1 VFFPAKRG
9 MRGRCSPIV
18 RAAAFLLMTT
28 LLAGCGSAVKGA
40 RAGVGIAAIDDSTL
54 GTTPDCPATVANT
67 LQNVLGRVYHE
78 GVFSERTA
86 SAQYMIT
93 HSVTLR
99 EAVEAGDEARAQAAV
114 KALLKTGHMTDV
126 RVTRGARTLVEEG
139 GPALTPLKGT
149 LTGANGETIATYLAS
164 VWADKGF
171 RVEADGITQGIVVLR
186 AGAHSIGG
194 SPELTGTLGKEGTTV
209 YKKVLYQYV
218 SRPAKT
224 YPSGTA
230 RIYLLIPI
238 SSTKALCGKTEVD
251 TTVNTLK
258 GVAELIYR
266 GELGEA
272 AHKQLARVQHNK
284 PLLQAVAERNP
295 AATELAIKALLN
307 EHIVRMHVTV
317 EGNLLS
323 DVGGPYVLA
332 PVSANLTREGHTI
345 GTVTLSVQDD
355 EGYLRLA
362 RRLAGMDVLMYMKGD
377 DPELVKNSLGP
388 VSGTVPAGGSYTYH
402 GHSYRVF
409 TVHAEAFPAG
419 TLAIRVLV
427 PIPYP

>member
-1 VFFPAKRG
+1 MPQR
-9 MRGRCSPIV
+9 RTPILG
-18 RAAAFLLMTT
+18 AAPLVLAVA
-28 LLAGCGSAVKGA
+28 LLAGCGSTVKGSDGSA
-40 RAGVGIAAIDDSTL
+40 GIAAIAPTTL
-54 GTTPDCPATVANT
+54 ATTHDCAATVART
-67 LQNVLGRVYHE
+67 LENVLDRVYHE

-93 HSVTLR
+93 HSPALR
-99 EAVEAGDEARAQAAV
+99 EAVEAGNKAGAQAAV

-126 RVTRGARTLVEEG
+126 RVTVGAQTLVDAG
-139 GPALTPLKGT
+139 VAALIPLHGT
-149 LTGANGETIATYLAS
+149 LTGANGESIATYLAS
-164 VWADKGF
+164 VWADNGF

-186 AGAHSIGG
+186 AGGHSIGG
-194 SPELTGTLGKEGTTV
+194 SPELTGTLGNEGTTV
-209 YKKVLYQYV
+209 YKKLLYQYV

-238 SSTKALCGKTEVD
+238 SSTKTLCGKTEQD
-251 TTVNTLK
+251 TTINTLM
-258 GVAELIYR
+258 GVAKLVYR

-272 AHKQLARVQHNK
+272 AHKQVVRVQHNE

-307 EHIVRMHVTV
+307 EHIVRMHVTA
-317 EGNLLS
+317 EGKLLS

-332 PVSANLTREGHTI
+332 PVSANLTRDGHTI
-345 GTVTLSVQDD
+345 GTVTLSIQDD

-377 DPELVKNSLGP
+377 SPELVKNSLGP
-388 VSGTVPAGGSYTYH
+388 VSGTVPASGSYTYH
-402 GHSYRVF
+402 GRSYRVF

-419 TLAIRVLV
+419 TLTIRVFV

>member
-9 MRGRCSPIV
+9 MRGRCAPLV
-18 RAAAFLLMTT
+18 RAGAFLLMTA
-28 LLAGCGSAVKGA
+28 LLAGCGSAGKGHGA
-40 RAGVGIAAIDDSTL
+40 DVGIAAIEARTL
-54 GTTPDCPATVANT
+54 ATTPNCPATVAKT
-67 LQNVLGRVYHE
+67 LENVLGRVYHE

-93 HSVTLR
+93 HSPALR
-99 EAVEAGDEARAQAAV
+99 EAVEAGNRAGAQAAV

-126 RVTRGARTLVEEG
+126 RVIVGAQILADEG
-139 GPALTPLKGT
+139 GAALIPLHGT
-149 LTGANGETIATYLAS
+149 LTGANGETIGTYLAS
-164 VWADKGF
+164 VWADNGF
-171 RVEADGITQGIVVLR
+171 RVEADGITQGVVVLR
-186 AGAHSIGG
+186 SDGHSIGD

-209 YKKVLYQYV
+209 YKKVLYEYV

-238 SSTKALCGKTEVD
+238 SSTRALCGKTEQD
-251 TTVNTLK
+251 TIVNTLM
-258 GVAELIYR
+258 GVANLIYR
-266 GELGEA
+266 GELGQA
-272 AHKQLARVQHNK
+272 AHKQLVRVQHNK
-284 PLLQAVAERNP
+284 PLLDAVAERNP
-295 AATELAIKALLN
+295 VATELAIKSLLN

-332 PVSANLTREGHTI
+332 PVSANLTRDGHTI

-388 VSGTVPAGGSYTYH
+388 VSGTVPASGSYTYH
-402 GHSYRVF
+402 GRSYRVF

-419 TLAIRVLV
+419 TLTIRVLV

>member
-1 VFFPAKRG
+1 MPQR
-9 MRGRCSPIV
+9 RTPILG
-18 RAAAFLLMTT
+18 AAPLVLAVA
-28 LLAGCGSAVKGA
+28 LLAGCGSTVKGSDGSA
-40 RAGVGIAAIDDSTL
+40 GIAAIAPTTL
-54 GTTPDCPATVANT
+54 ATTHDCAATVART
-67 LQNVLGRVYHE
+67 LENVLDRVYHE

-93 HSVTLR
+93 HSPALR
-99 EAVEAGDEARAQAAV
+99 EAVEAGNKAGAQAAV

-126 RVTRGARTLVEEG
+126 RVTVGAQTLVDAG
-139 GPALTPLKGT
+139 VAALIPLHGT
-149 LTGANGETIATYLAS
+149 LTGANGESIATYLAS
-164 VWADKGF
+164 VWADNGF

-186 AGAHSIGG
+186 AGGHSIGG
-194 SPELTGTLGKEGTTV
+194 SPELTGTLGNEGTTV
-209 YKKVLYQYV
+209 NKKLLYQYV

-238 SSTKALCGKTEVD
+238 SSTKTLCGKTEQD
-251 TTVNTLK
+251 TTINTLM
-258 GVAELIYR
+258 GVAKLVYR

-272 AHKQLARVQHNK
+272 AHKQVVRVQHNE

-307 EHIVRMHVTV
+307 EHIVRMHVTA
-317 EGNLLS
+317 EGKLLS

-332 PVSANLTREGHTI
+332 PVSANLTRDGHTI
-345 GTVTLSVQDD
+345 GTVTLSIQDD

-377 DPELVKNSLGP
+377 SPELVKNSLGP
-388 VSGTVPAGGSYTYH
+388 VSGTVPASGSYTYH
-402 GHSYRVF
+402 GRSYRVF

-419 TLAIRVLV
+419 TLTIRVFV

>member
-1 VFFPAKRG
+1 MPQR
-9 MRGRCSPIV
+9 RTPILG
-18 RAAAFLLMTT
+18 AAPLVLAVA
-28 LLAGCGSAVKGA
+28 LLAGCGSTVKGSDGSA
-40 RAGVGIAAIDDSTL
+40 GIAAIAPTTL
-54 GTTPDCPATVANT
+54 ATTHDCAATVART
-67 LQNVLGRVYHE
+67 LENVLDRVYHE

-93 HSVTLR
+93 HSPALR
-99 EAVEAGDEARAQAAV
+99 EAVEAGNKAGAQAAV

-126 RVTRGARTLVEEG
+126 RVTVGAQTLVDAG
-139 GPALTPLKGT
+139 VAALIPLHGT
-149 LTGANGETIATYLAS
+149 LTGANGESIATYLAS
-164 VWADKGF
+164 VWADNGF

-186 AGAHSIGG
+186 AGGHSIGG
-194 SPELTGTLGKEGTTV
+194 SPELTGTLGNEGTTV
-209 YKKVLYQYV
+209 YKKLLYQYV

-238 SSTKALCGKTEVD
+238 SSTKTLCGKTEQD
-251 TTVNTLK
+251 TTINTLM
-258 GVAELIYR
+258 GVAKLVYR

-272 AHKQLARVQHNK
+272 AHKQVVRVQHNE

-307 EHIVRMHVTV
+307 EHIVRMHVTA
-317 EGNLLS
+317 EGKLLS

-332 PVSANLTREGHTI
+332 PVSANLTRDGHTI
-345 GTVTLSVQDD
+345 GTVTISIQDD

-377 DPELVKNSLGP
+377 SPELVKNSLGP
-388 VSGTVPAGGSYTYH
+388 VSGTVPASGSYTYH
-402 GHSYRVF
+402 GRSYRVF

-419 TLAIRVLV
+419 TLTIRVFV

>member
-1 VFFPAKRG
+1 VFFPAKLHKPR
-9 MRGRCSPIV
+9 RRPRFACV
-18 RAAAFLLMTT
+18 AASVLLTT
-28 LLAGCGSAVKGA
+28 VLAGCGSAVKAA
-40 RAGVGIAAIDDSTL
+40 RPGVAAIDAGILAS
-54 GTTPDCPATVANT
+54 TPDCPATVAKT
-67 LQNVLGRVYHE
+67 LENVIGRVYHE

-93 HSVTLR
+93 HSAALR
-99 EAVEAGDEARAQAAV
+99 EAVEAGNQAGAQAAV
-114 KALLKTGHMTDV
+114 KALLKTGHMTNV
-126 RVTRGARTLVEEG
+126 RVTVGAQTLVDEG
-139 GPALTPLKGT
+139 GAALTPLHGT

-164 VWADKGF
+164 VWADNGF
-171 RVEADGITQGIVVLR
+171 RIEADGITQGIVVLR
-186 AGAHSIGG
+186 ADGHSIGG
-194 SPELTGTLGKEGTTV
+194 SPELTGTLGREGTIV

-218 SRPAKT
+218 SRPAKI
-224 YPSGTA
+224 YPAGAA

-238 SSTKALCGKTEVD
+238 DSTKALCGKTEQD
-251 TTVNTLK
+251 TTVNTLM
-258 GVAELIYR
+258 GVAHLIYR

-272 AHKQLARVQHNK
+272 AHKQIVRVQHNA

-307 EHIVRMHVTV
+307 EHIVRMHVTA
-317 EGNLLS
+317 EGKLLS

-332 PVSANLTREGHTI
+332 PVTANLTRDGHTI
-345 GTVTLSVQDD
+345 GSVTLSIQDD

-377 DPELVKNSLGP
+377 TPELVKDSLGP
-388 VSGTVPAGGSYTYH
+388 VSGPVPAGGAYTYH

>member
-1 VFFPAKRG
+1 MPQR
-9 MRGRCSPIV
+9 RTPILG
-18 RAAAFLLMTT
+18 AAPLVLAVA
-28 LLAGCGSAVKGA
+28 LLAGCGSTVKGSA
-40 RAGVGIAAIDDSTL
+40 GIAAIAPTTL
-54 GTTPDCPATVANT
+54 ATTHDCAATVART
-67 LQNVLGRVYHE
+67 LENVLDRVYHE

-93 HSVTLR
+93 HSPALR
-99 EAVEAGDEARAQAAV
+99 EAVEAGNKAGAQAAV

-126 RVTRGARTLVEEG
+126 RVTVGAQTLVDAG
-139 GPALTPLKGT
+139 VAALIPLHGT
-149 LTGANGETIATYLAS
+149 LTGANGESIATYLAS
-164 VWADKGF
+164 VWADNGF

-186 AGAHSIGG
+186 AGGHSIGG
-194 SPELTGTLGKEGTTV
+194 SPELTGTLGNEGTTV
-209 YKKVLYQYV
+209 YKKLLYQYV

-238 SSTKALCGKTEVD
+238 SSTKTLCGKTEQD
-251 TTVNTLK
+251 TTINTLM
-258 GVAELIYR
+258 GVAKLVYR

-272 AHKQLARVQHNK
+272 AHKQVVRVQHNE

-307 EHIVRMHVTV
+307 EHIVRMHVTA
-317 EGNLLS
+317 EGKLLS

-332 PVSANLTREGHTI
+332 PVSANLTRDGHTI
-345 GTVTLSVQDD
+345 GTVTLSIQDD

-377 DPELVKNSLGP
+377 SPELVKNSLGP
-388 VSGTVPAGGSYTYH
+388 VSGTVPASGSYTYH
-402 GHSYRVF
+402 GRSYRVF

-419 TLAIRVLV
+419 TLTIRVFV

>member
-1 VFFPAKRG
+1 MFLPAKRG
-9 MRGRCSPIV
+9 KGGRRSSIV
-18 RAAAFLLMTT
+18 RAAVFLLMAT
-28 LLAGCGSAVKGA
+28 LLAGCGSAVKGD
-40 RAGVGIAAIDDSTL
+40 RADVGIAAIDDTTL
-54 GTTPDCPATVANT
+54 GTTPDCPATVAKT

-93 HSVTLR
+93 HSPALR
-99 EAVEAGDEARAQAAV
+99 EAVEAGNRAGARAAV
-114 KALLKTGHMTDV
+114 EALLKTGHMTDV
-126 RVTRGARTLVEEG
+126 RVTVGAQTLVDAG
-139 GPALTPLKGT
+139 GAALTPLHGT

-164 VWADKGF
+164 VWADNGF
-171 RVEADGITQGIVVLR
+171 RIEADGITQGIVVLR
-186 AGAHSIGG
+186 AGGHSIGG

-209 YKKVLYQYV
+209 YRKVLYQYV

-224 YPSGTA
+224 YPSGRA

-238 SSTKALCGKTEVD
+238 SSTKALCGKTEED
-251 TTVNTLK
+251 TTVNTLM
-258 GVAELIYR
+258 GVADLIYR

-272 AHKQLARVQHNK
+272 AHKQLMRVQHNE

-295 AATELAIKALLN
+295 AATEAAIKALLN
-307 EHIVRMHVTV
+307 EHIVRMHVTA
-317 EGNLLS
+317 EGKLLS

-377 DPELVKNSLGP
+377 DPELVKDSLGP
-388 VSGTVPAGGSYTYH
+388 VSGTVPASGSYTYH
-402 GHSYRVF
+402 GRSYRVF

-419 TLAIRVLV
+419 TLTIRVLV